1 MKYDQDLYPRDE
13 PNAGRIAVHIVLVI
27 AVIAFLAWC
36 AASMQ
41 AMALPAAEKPED
53 RCDYAESLITDAL
66 KEEPE
71 RLVKVLWG
79 QSLADFL
86 NKMSSKGY
94 LTGTLDQID
103 SLYII
108 KGKLLPG
115 FDKPI
120 DILFFVQNG
129 CIVGKIY
136 GDAAIVEGML

>member
-1 MKYDQDLYPRDE
+1 MKYESDMAPPEE
-13 PNAGRIAVHIVLVI
+13 PSAARVSVTIVIMI

-36 AASMQ
+36 AATMQ
-41 AMALPAAEKPED
+41 ASATTPET
-53 RCDYAESLITDAL
+53 RCDYPETLITDAL

-79 QSLADFL
+79 QSLGDFL

-94 LTGTLDQID
+94 LTGTLDLID

-136 GDAAIVEGML
+136 GDAAVVEGML